1 MKTTKTTPTK
11 SFSSTA
17 LSSTLAS
24 TRRAFGRGVYIM
36 YSKDLAVHYNAVQR
50 LYEDYK
56 DWIDSLTLLDK
67 MLMFAQAS
75 SYFKTE
81 LLDCFA
87 ADRVEIVGYDKVFLD
102 SEIRFDKYDV
112 YLIDDYGIKQIELED
127 GAREYWVE
135 EKVLEDIF

>member
-1 MKTTKTTPTK
+1 MKTTLTKT
-11 SFSSTA
+11 FSSTP

-24 TRRAFGRGVYIM
+24 ARRAFGRGVYIM
-36 YSKDLAVHYNAVQR
+36 YSKDLAVQYNAVQR

-67 MLMFAQAS
+67 MLMFAEAS

-81 LLDCFA
+81 LLDCFE
-87 ADRVEIVGYDKVFLD
+87 ADRVEVIGYDKVLLD

-112 YLIDDYGIKQIELED
+112 YLIDDYEIKQIGLED
-127 GAREYWVE
+127 GAREYLVE